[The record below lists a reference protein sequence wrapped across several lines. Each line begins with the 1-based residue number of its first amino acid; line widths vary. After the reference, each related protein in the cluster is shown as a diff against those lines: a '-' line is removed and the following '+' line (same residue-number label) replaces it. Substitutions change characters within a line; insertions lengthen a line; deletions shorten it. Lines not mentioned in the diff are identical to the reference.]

1 MASPFRPPMTPST
14 DAEMALA
21 VATEL
26 NRAFLVYNTEFRVIT
41 RRARS
46 RFERREWREGQA
58 DAAERIGLYDLH
70 VDRSVQDLHSRL
82 GLRAQ
87 DRGLWQ
93 SAKRDFAAMV
103 ANYPDLEFTKTY
115 FSSVARRACKIR
127 GLEPDI
133 EFTGEETIPLRNIG
147 GPLIGRNYFNS
158 GSLVFMFET
167 LIRDF
172 AWSTPFAHA
181 GRCAQFLADQVNA
194 HFRSKLTGD
203 AVVCIDVMAPVFYRD
218 TRAYVIGK
226 ATGWT
231 HSSPIVIAFAS
242 TENGIVVDAVVMTE
256 DGVELMFG
264 FARSYFHVD
273 VEPVGAAIVF
283 LRKVIPRET
292 VHELFTILGR
302 AKQGKT
308 ERYRGFGRHLQYSRD
323 QFVVTP
329 GKKGM
334 VMTVFT
340 LPSYDV
346 VFKVIR
352 DKFPFP
358 KNTSNEEVRQRYRL
372 VAHHDKVGR
381 LVDAQEFRMLR
392 FAKDRFEPGLLA
404 ELLGETALTT
414 SLDGDT
420 LLIQHAY
427 VERRLRPLDIYL
439 REVDQPTAV
448 RAVLDYGQA
457 LRDLASA
464 NVFPGDL
471 LMKNFGVNRAGRVIF
486 YDYDELCLLI
496 DCNFREMPRP
506 RDYDDEMASE
516 PWFSVGEH
524 DVFPEEFAPFLG
536 LSPQLLDVFQGAHGD
551 LLTARYWQTMQAR
564 IHRGEV
570 IELLPY

>member
-1 MASPFRPPMTPST
+1 MTPST

-46 RFERREWREGQA
+46 RFERREWHEGQA

-242 TENGIVVDAVVMTE
+242 TENGIIVDAVVMTE

>member
-1 MASPFRPPMTPST
+1 MTPST

-21 VATEL
+21 LATEL

-46 RFERREWREGQA
+46 RFERREWHEGQA

-70 VDRSVQDLHSRL
+70 VDRSVQNLRSRL

-242 TENGIVVDAVVMTE
+242 TENGIIVDAVVMTE

-323 QFVVTP
+323 QFVFTP